1 MVCATSFSAC
11 FFDEFNFLSNKNIS
25 KISISKDSSTVLL
38 SKEQIKEFSKKFY
51 EIDFISNDEK
61 NITYEFS
68 VEITLDRL
76 LANKIYLYIS
86 NDFIY
91 TSNGQRST
99 NQEKYFIFFLETTF
113 EQIKFDKTKEF

>member
-1 MVCATSFSAC
+1 MREASV
-11 FFDEFNFLSNKNIS
+11 
-25 KISISKDSSTVLL
+25 
-38 SKEQIKEFSKKFY
+38 SKKFY

-99 NQEKYFIFFLETTF
+99 NQEKYFIFFLKKIQKNYTPHPERSISVISAAF
-113 EQIKFDKTKEF
+113 YAKIAASFVS